1 MIKTSSKFV
10 GDCSLPMSKLALGTV
25 QIGYDRRISF
35 DQAKEIIYSAYSE
48 GIRYFDSAPMYGF
61 GRAEYTLST
70 ALHELDIRKNVL
82 VSTKVG
88 RVLNSQGLYS
98 KDPSWYLNN
107 PGYHYD
113 YTYDGIMSSFEDSL
127 KRTGLDHIDLV
138 LVHDLGKKWHGDKAE
153 LFWNQFCESGFKAL
167 DELRRN
173 RNVSAVG
180 LGVNETEI
188 VLEVAKK
195 FKIDC
200 ALIAGQYTLLDH
212 KNSYEDLKKLSESNV
227 KILAAGIF
235 NSGVLALGNTSQ
247 ASYNYKKVP
256 AEIVSKIQKI
266 QVICLKYDVSL
277 ATAALQFAASHPAI
291 TSLVFGAKNKEET
304 ITNIQSFSKIIPYEF
319 WVELKSENI
328 ISEQIPITALN

>member
-1 MIKTSSKFV
+1 MIKTPSKFI
-10 GDCSLPMSKLALGTV
+10 GECPLPMSKLALGTV
-25 QIGYDRRISF
+25 QIGYDSRISF
-35 DQAKEIIYSAYSE
+35 DQAKEIINAAYYE
-48 GIRYFDSAPMYGF
+48 GVRYFDSAPMYGF

-70 ALHELDIRKNVL
+70 ILRELEIRNNVL

-98 KDPSWYLNN
+98 KNPSWYLNN
-107 PGYHYD
+107 PGYYYD

-127 KRTGLDHIDLV
+127 KRTGLDHIDLL
-138 LVHDLGKKWHGDKAE
+138 LVHDLGEKWHGDKAE
-153 LFWNQFCESGFKAL
+153 LFWNQFCESGFRAL

-173 RNVSAVG
+173 RDVSAIG

-188 VLEVAKK
+188 VLKVAKE

-212 KNSYEDLKKLSESNV
+212 KNSYEDLKKLSEFNIE
-227 KILAAGIF
+227 ILAAGIF

-256 AEIVSKIQKI
+256 IEIFSKIQKI
-266 QVICLKYDVSL
+266 QEICLKYNVSL
-277 ATAALQFAASHPAI
+277 ATAALQFTASHPTI
-291 TSLVFGAKNKEET
+291 TSLVFGAKSDNEVMQNVSSYT
-304 ITNIQSFSKIIPYEF
+304 QQVPYEF
-319 WVELKSENI
+319 WNELKYKNI
-328 ISEQIPITALN
+328 ISTSVPLPVSD

>member
-1 MIKTSSKFV
+1 
-10 GDCSLPMSKLALGTV
+10 
-25 QIGYDRRISF
+25 
-35 DQAKEIIYSAYSE
+35 
-48 GIRYFDSAPMYGF
+48 
-61 GRAEYTLST
+61 
-70 ALHELDIRKNVL
+70 
-82 VSTKVG
+82 
-88 RVLNSQGLYS
+88 
-98 KDPSWYLNN
+98 
-107 PGYHYD
+107 
-113 YTYDGIMSSFEDSL
+113 MSSFEDSL

-153 LFWNQFCESGFKAL
+153 LFWNQFCGSGFKAL

-188 VLEVAKK
+188 VLEVAKD

-256 AEIVSKIQKI
+256 TEIVSKIQKI
-266 QVICLKYDVSL
+266 QAICLKYDVSL

-291 TSLVFGAKNKEET
+291 TSLVSGAKNKEET